1 MVSKAKLE
9 YGEEHTA
16 IATRRV
22 AETEQS
28 RREESPGAGMIA
40 AAASLP
46 FFAKTENRSQTAASL
61 WIHRCSSWW

>member
-16 IATRRV
+16 IATRSV
-22 AETEQS
+22 AETEQ

-46 FFAKTENRSQTAASL
+46 FFAKIEKRSQTAASL
-61 WIHRCSSWW
+61 WIHLCSSWW

>member
-16 IATRRV
+16 TATRRV
-22 AETEQS
+22 FETEQ
-28 RREESPGAGMIA
+28 RREESLGAGMIA

-46 FFAKTENRSQTAASL
+46 FFAKTEKRSQTAASL